1 MKIDVSEILKME
13 DASLE
18 IKYEGPLE
26 ELNSIGLDMKFED
39 FVSFNGRIANNHGVL
54 KLSGNLKVNYSTLCF
69 RCLVAVEGSLD
80 FAVNE
85 NFTTGDKSEAIEAY
99 TYEGKFIEIEKLLI
113 DNIVLNIPMK
123 QLCNNTCKGL
133 CQRCGA
139 NLNEKSCDC
148 KDDDINPNMEAL
160 RNYFKN

>member
-13 DASLE
+13 GASLE

-26 ELNSIGLDMKFED
+26 ELNSTGLDIKFED
-39 FVSFNGRIANNHGVL
+39 FVNFIGRVENSNGIL
-54 KLSGNLKVNYSTLCF
+54 KLNGNLRVNYSTLCF
-69 RCLVAVEGSLD
+69 RCLKEVKGILD
-80 FAVNE
+80 LTVNE
-85 NFTTGDKSEAIEAY
+85 NFVAGEKSEDIEAY
-99 TYEGKFIEIEKLLI
+99 TYEGKFIEIDKMLI
-113 DNIVLNIPMK
+113 DNIILNIPMK
-123 QLCNNTCKGL
+123 QLCSKACKGL
-133 CQRCGA
+133 CQRCGV